1 MLPKTTH
8 DRLQYLYDLILEER
22 ECAKNMDM
30 IGMTQAAQKK
40 EVVIDVL
47 ANETELAE
55 ESKPLAKKVRDEN
68 RRNAYLF
75 KATLGWIRETMVLLG
90 NKSVV
95 TTYSSAAT
103 TIPSTVNGRLLSGR
117 I

>member
-8 DRLQYLYDLILEER
+8 DRLQHLHDLILQER
-22 ECAKNMDM
+22 ECAKNLDM
-30 IGMTQAAQKK
+30 VGMTAAAKQK
-40 EVVIDVL
+40 EIMIEVL
-47 ANETELAE
+47 AVETELPE
-55 ESKPLAKKVRDEN
+55 ESKALAQKVRNEN

-75 KATLGWIRETMVLLG
+75 KATLGWIRESMMLLG

-95 TTYSSAAT
+95 NTYSAAAT

>member
-8 DRLQYLYDLILEER
+8 DRLQYLHDLIIEER

-30 IGMTQAAQKK
+30 DGMTRAAQQK
-40 EVVIDVL
+40 EVIIEIL

-75 KATLGWIRETMVLLG
+75 KATLGWIRDTVALLG

-95 TTYSSAAT
+95 TTYSSTAT

>member
-8 DRLQYLYDLILEER
+8 DRLQCLHDLILLER

-30 IGMTQAAQKK
+30 VGMTHAGQQK
-40 EVVIDVL
+40 EVIIEIL
-47 ANETELAE
+47 ANETELPE

-75 KATLGWIRETMVLLG
+75 KATLGWIRETMTLLG

-95 TTYSSAAT
+95 NTYSSAAT
-103 TIPSTVNGRLLSGR
+103 TIQIGRAHV
-117 I
+117 

>member
-8 DRLQYLYDLILEER
+8 DRLQYLHDLILEER
-22 ECAKNMDM
+22 ECAKKLDM
-30 IGMTQAAQKK
+30 AGMNRAAQQK
-40 EVVIDVL
+40 EIIIEVL

-75 KATLGWIRETMVLLG
+75 KATLGWIRESMVLLG

-95 TTYSSAAT
+95 STYSSTAT